1 MNKSV
6 MIIVGV
12 LSGALLGY
20 IGYAKYQENQ
30 KVKAART
37 AWEEEMYDPKNPW
50 SKRRNANK

>member
-1 MNKSV
+1 MNKFV
-6 MIIVGV
+6 FGV
-12 LSGALLGY
+12 VAVATTGILGY
-20 IGYAKYQENQ
+20 VGYTQYQHHQ